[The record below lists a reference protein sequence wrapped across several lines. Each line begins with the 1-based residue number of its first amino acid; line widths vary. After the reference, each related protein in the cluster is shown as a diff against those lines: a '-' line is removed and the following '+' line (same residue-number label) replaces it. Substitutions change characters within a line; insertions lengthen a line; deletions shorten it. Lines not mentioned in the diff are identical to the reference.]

1 MFIRDLHN
9 TKTLLN
15 TQYARMWLVLLEH
28 FYSKGF
34 EVIERNISDGI

>member
-9 TKTLLN
+9 TLLN

-28 FYSKGF
+28 FYSILKGF